1 MGNTQIF
8 GMSLLSF
15 CNCWK
20 FGSLDCG
27 LLECVQLIV
36 FLFVGRCCLG
46 QDECYFAR
54 SFGIS
59 FCLLMFWIS
68 LVC

>member
-1 MGNTQIF
+1 MGEHKDIRYVIGFVLQ
-8 GMSLLSF
+8 
-15 CNCWK
+15 
-20 FGSLDCG
+20 
-27 LLECVQLIV
+27 LLEVLFTGWMACMCAVHSF